1 MRRAVRIRMKP
12 EKLLDLL
19 RVEYRFGDA
28 DPVSVVEEQ
37 R

>member
-1 MRRAVRIRMKP
+1 MKP